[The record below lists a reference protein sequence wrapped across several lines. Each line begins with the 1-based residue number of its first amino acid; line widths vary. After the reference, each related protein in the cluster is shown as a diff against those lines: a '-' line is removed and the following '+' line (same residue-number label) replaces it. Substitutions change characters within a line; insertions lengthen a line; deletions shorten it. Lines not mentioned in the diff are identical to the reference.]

1 MKHWN
6 DSVKG
11 MVRKALSVLLISVS
25 SVSGYA
31 KDWID
36 VTDTYIKNPRFDN
49 NYLGDWEG
57 TSWGAYNQKEN
68 AEHYEKNY
76 NTYQHLHGLTAG
88 RYRLSL
94 DAFYRMGSSD
104 NDWSLY
110 SSGNYSDN
118 QNARLYATS
127 SEGEYEV
134 GIVPASSAALTQSL
148 GGGTSTVGGGW
159 GGGGQQRYIP
169 NNMEAAYYWFTAGYY
184 DNVLE
189 CEVGED
195 GELTIGIRK
204 TTTISGDWTCVDNW
218 KLEYWGDLTYVT
230 SITPATA
237 TLDLV
242 KFESYKVEVTILPED
257 ATYKK
262 LLWISD
268 DEDVATV
275 DEEGVVTAV
284 GAGTT
289 TITAIALD
297 GSEVDASITVKVTT
311 NDPSSDNIIINEIMS
326 ANVDVYL
333 DPSYNYG
340 SWVELYN
347 PTNQGVSLG
356 GLYVTDDPDNLKK
369 NRLIDRYGAIPAKG
383 FALLNFDH
391 HEPFKAESYRQ
402 INDVLNPEGGTII
415 ISDGETIL
423 VQQDYPP
430 LMGRISYARKYDG
443 NSEWILTGYPSPG
456 KSNIGSLAA
465 TEQLAAP
472 VVNEPAQLF
481 TGTLEVQVEIPSG
494 ARLRY
499 TTDGSAPTNT
509 SERSDDGHFTITET
523 TCLRFRLY
531 QSGKLPSPVVTRSY
545 IKNNGNEPFP
555 IISVVTDDAHIF
567 GSDIGLFV
575 QSEKGRP
582 GNGQTASCNW
592 NMSWDRP
599 VNFEFITT
607 DNECVVSQECDISAC
622 GGWSRAWTP
631 HSFKLKANKL
641 YDLQNSFDYQFF
653 PNKPFLRHKTLQI
666 RNGGNDNGCRIKDGA
681 IQGVVE
687 ASGLYV
693 DYQSWQPVHVYF
705 NGEPYAVLNMR
716 EPNNKHFAKANYG
729 LDSEEMD
736 QFEICP
742 DSGYIQM
749 TGTDESFLRWY
760 ELAQNATDAKAYEEI
775 CRLVDIDEYINYMAV
790 ELYLGNNDWPKNN
803 VKGFRSKSDG
813 KFHFVLFDLDHSFN
827 TSNSFQEFANKQTYY
842 FDTLHGY
849 DYSNDE
855 NIEGKHLTL
864 EIKFVTIFLNM
875 LQNETF
881 KKRFADAFCLVT
893 GSVFTPELTREVI
906 SARADLLATGGYVNP
921 YSTANSLISSFASRQ
936 NTMINNLQS
945 YLSLSSSNKL
955 TASLSSN
962 IDEAQLLV
970 NNQEVPTGKF
980 DGTLFSPVTVKAL
993 APAGYR
999 FKGWVSDLELPSS
1012 TIPIFSNTSSWKF
1025 YDGGSLDGKNWMAAD
1040 YSDSN
1045 WSSGTPPI
1053 GYDYNAQHPE
1063 IVTET
1068 AGYLPTYYFRKTF
1081 DLTSQASDNVYTLN
1095 WIADDGFI
1103 VYVNGK
1109 EAGRYNMPSG
1119 EVRYSQYS
1127 TSWAHDNPDSG
1138 TMTLDASLFRKG
1150 SNLIA
1155 VELHNNSGTSS
1166 DIYWQASLVAQVFD
1180 GNNVE
1185 YISAEPEYTLP
1196 VSGPVSL
1203 RAIWEEIPA
1212 EELIAAGAT
1221 PVKVNELG
1229 ANNTVYVNE
1238 YFKKDDWV
1246 ELYNTT
1252 SEPIDL
1258 AGMYISDDLSEPQ
1271 KFQIPES
1278 DDLNTLIEPNG
1289 HLVIWADSRQSLSQ
1303 LHAPFKLSNAKGES
1317 VFITSE
1323 DGEWADTLQYVAQGG
1338 RQSVGLYPD
1347 GSQNVYLMDAPTIGA
1362 QNRYTSYGKLI
1373 GTKPYNTGR
1382 PDASFTLELAEGW
1395 NWVSHPL
1402 STPLAV
1408 ASITDNAEHFL
1419 GQTQQY
1425 LYDQKIGWVGTLQN
1439 FLPAMGYKVKMLADM
1454 DYTYDGPFY
1463 NAATTPVT
1471 LKGGWNWLGYPLL
1484 SAQPLT
1490 TALSELKAAEGDI
1503 IVGQSGF
1510 ATYENGTWEGSLQM
1524 LRPGTAY
1531 LYKSDCVKGFRYY
1544 DPTINTDFLAKPRF
1558 FSQPR
1563 SPWTVN
1569 MNAYPNTMNLIAKLS
1584 VDGIETTD
1592 YSVGAFTE
1600 DGECRG
1606 IGKYVNGKLYLTI
1619 YGDHLEN
1626 IFLKAANPETGI
1638 ISAVNEQ
1645 FFFTPTVLGT
1655 RQSPIPLTLGT
1666 ATDITSVKRA
1676 SALASAT
1683 YYTLDGIPAAQGKS
1697 ALRPGIYIAKY
1708 RLTDGTVLTKKVV
1721 VK

>member
-1 MKHWN
+1 MRHWKN
-6 DSVKG
+6 RVKG
-11 MVRKALSVLLISVS
+11 IARKAFSLLFISAS
-25 SVSGYA
+25 SVAGYA
-31 KDWID
+31 QAWID

-68 AEHYEKNY
+68 AEHYEKTY
-76 NTYQHLHGLTAG
+76 NTYQRLHGLTPG

-94 DAFYRMGSSD
+94 DAFYRMGSAD
-104 NDWSLY
+104 NDYSLY
-110 SSGNYSDN
+110 TSGNYSSS
-118 QNARLYATS
+118 QNARLYAVS

-134 GIVPASSAALTQSL
+134 AIVPSSSAALTKSL
-148 GGGTSTVGGGW
+148 GGGTSTVGNW
-159 GGGGQQRYIP
+159 WGGGQQYYIP
-169 NNMEAAYYWFTAGYY
+169 NNMEAAYYWFKAGYY
-184 DNVLE
+184 DNELE
-189 CEVGED
+189 CEVADD

-204 TTTISGDWTCVDNW
+204 SVTISGDWTCVDNW
-218 KLEYWGDLTYVT
+218 KLEYWGHLTYATSVT
-230 SITPATA
+230 LSTT

-242 KFESYKVEVTILPED
+242 QSETASLTATILPEN
-257 ATYKK
+257 ATYRKVS
-262 LLWISD
+262 WTSD
-268 DEDVATV
+268 DENVATV
-275 DEEGVVTAV
+275 DDEGNVTAQ
-284 GAGTT
+284 GAGST
-289 TITAIALD
+289 TITATAID
-297 GSEVDASITVKVTT
+297 GSGVDATCTVTVTIIE
-311 NDPSSDNIIINEIMS
+311 PSSDNIVINEIMP

-333 DPSYNYG
+333 DPSWNYG

-347 PTNQGVSLG
+347 PTNKAVPLG
-356 GLYVTDDPDNLKK
+356 GLYVTNDSTNLKK
-369 NRLIDRYGAIPAKG
+369 NRLINQYGAIPAKG

-391 HEPFKAESYRQ
+391 HEPFKEVSYRQ
-402 INDVLNPEGGTII
+402 INDNLDPEGGTII
-415 ISDGETIL
+415 ISDGETIIAR
-423 VQQDYPP
+423 QKYPS

-443 NSEWILTGYPSPG
+443 DSEWILTGYPSPG

-472 VVNEPAQLF
+472 VIDKPAQLF
-481 TGTLEVQVEIPSG
+481 DETLEVHVEIPSG

-499 TTDGSAPTNT
+499 TTDGSAPTTT
-509 SERSDDGHFTITET
+509 SERSNDGHFTITET

-531 QSGKLPSPVVTRSY
+531 QTGKLPSPVVTRSY

-555 IISVVTDDAHIF
+555 IISIVTDNAHIF
-567 GSDIGLFV
+567 GSDYGIFV

-582 GNGQTASCNW
+582 GNGQSGSCNW
-592 NMSWDRP
+592 NMNWDRP
-599 VNFEFITT
+599 VNFEYITT
-607 DNECVVSQECDISAC
+607 DNECVISQECDFSAC

-631 HSFKLKANKL
+631 HSFKLKANKQ

-705 NGEPYAVLNMR
+705 NGEPYDVLNMR
-716 EPNNKHFAKANYG
+716 EPNNKHFARANYG
-729 LDSEEMD
+729 LDSDEMD

-749 TGTDESFLRWY
+749 TGTDESFLHWY
-760 ELAQNATDAKAYEEI
+760 ELAKNVTDAKTYEEI

-827 TSNSFQEFANKQTYY
+827 TNNSFQEFADKQNYY

-849 DYSNDE
+849 DYSNNE

-875 LQNETF
+875 LKNETF

-893 GSVFTPELTREVI
+893 GSVFTPELTSKVI
-906 SARADLLATGGYVNP
+906 TERANLLATGGYVKPGNT
-921 YSTANSLISSFASRQ
+921 SNSLISSFANRQ
-936 NTMINNLQS
+936 NTMIDRMQN
-945 YLSLSSSNKL
+945 YLKLSSGTKL

-980 DGTLFSPVTVKAL
+980 DGTLFSPVTVKAQ
-993 APAGYR
+993 APASYR
-999 FKGWVSDLELPSS
+999 FKGWVSDMQLPSS
-1012 TIPIFSNTSSWKF
+1012 TIPIFTNVSSWKY
-1025 YDGGSLDGKNWMAAD
+1025 YDRGSLDGQSWMAVN

-1045 WSSGTPPI
+1045 WSTGTPPI
-1053 GYDYNAQHPE
+1053 GYDYNNQHPE

-1068 AGYLPTYYFRKTF
+1068 AGDLPTYYFRKTF
-1081 DLTSQASDNVYTLN
+1081 DLTSHASDNVYTLN

-1127 TSWAHDNPDSG
+1127 SSWAHDNPDSG

-1155 VELHNNSGTSS
+1155 VELHNNSATST
-1166 DIYWQASLVAQVFD
+1166 DIYWQASLIAQVFD
-1180 GNNVE
+1180 GSDLE
-1185 YISAEPEYTLP
+1185 YVSSEPEYTLP

-1203 RAIWEEIPA
+1203 RAVWEEIPA
-1212 EELIAAGAT
+1212 EELLVAGAT

-1229 ANNTVYVNE
+1229 ANNMVYVNE

-1252 SEPIDL
+1252 AEAIDL

-1278 DDLNTLIEPNG
+1278 DEVNTVIEPNS
-1289 HLVIWADSRQSLSQ
+1289 HLVVWADNRESVSQ
-1303 LHAPFKLSNAKGES
+1303 LHAPFKLSNAKGEC
-1317 VFITSE
+1317 VLITSE
-1323 DGEWADTLQYVAQGG
+1323 DGDWADTLQYVAHGG
-1338 RQSVGLYPD
+1338 RRSVGLYPD
-1347 GSQNVYLMDAPTIGA
+1347 GSQNVYLMDAPTIGM
-1362 QNRYTSYGKLI
+1362 QNRYTSYARLI
-1373 GTKPYNTGR
+1373 ATKPYNTIR
-1382 PDASFTLELAEGW
+1382 PDASFVLELAEGW

-1402 STPLAV
+1402 SSNLAV
-1408 ASITDNAEHFL
+1408 ASITENAEHFL

-1425 LYDQKIGWVGTLQN
+1425 IHDDKIGWVGNLQN
-1439 FLPAMGYKVKMLADM
+1439 LAPAIGYKVKMLADM

-1463 NAATTPVT
+1463 DAVASPVS
-1471 LKGGWNWLGYPLL
+1471 LKAGWNWIGYPLL
-1484 SAQPLT
+1484 SAQPLSA
-1490 TALSELKAAEGDI
+1490 ALSELKAAEGDI

-1531 LYKSDCVKGFRYY
+1531 LYKSDCVKAFRYY
-1544 DPTINTDFLAKPRF
+1544 DPTINMDFHAKARF

-1569 MNAYPNTMNLIAKLS
+1569 MNAYPNTMNIIAQLS

-1606 IGKYVNGKLYLTI
+1606 VGKYVGDRLYLTI
-1619 YGDHLEN
+1619 YGDRLEN
-1626 IFLKAANPETGI
+1626 IFLKAANPETGV
-1638 ISAVNEQ
+1638 ISDVNEH
-1645 FFFTPTVLGT
+1645 FFFNTNVQGT
-1655 RQSPIPLTLGT
+1655 RKSPIQLTLGT

-1676 SALASAT
+1676 SALADAT
-1683 YYTLDGIPAAQGKS
+1683 YYTLDGIPATHNKS
-1697 ALRPGIYIAKY
+1697 ALRPGIYVAKY

-1721 VK
+1721 IK